1 VGGALPFGE
10 ARVEQVVAVGQ
21 RSGLEDPKE
30 TISEW
35 AVQRVVQDV
44 VSEQAD
50 EQTQEVG
57 GDVGALAASG
67 VA

>member
-1 VGGALPFGE
+1 MGGALPFGE

-50 EQTQEVG
+50 EAQQE
-57 GDVGALAASG
+57 LA
-67 VA
+67 